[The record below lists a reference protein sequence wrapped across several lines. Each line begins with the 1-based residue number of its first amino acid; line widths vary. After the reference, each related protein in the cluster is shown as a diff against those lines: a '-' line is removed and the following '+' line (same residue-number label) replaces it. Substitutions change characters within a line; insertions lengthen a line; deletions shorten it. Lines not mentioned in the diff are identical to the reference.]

1 MLIHYDEVKN
11 IGITVILFKHHPGQG
26 LSSALQKQ
34 KSISQL
40 IVSAKLT
47 AHRSVVF

>member
-11 IGITVILFKHHPGQG
+11 IGITVILFKHHPGQD

-34 KSISQL
+34 KSIL
-40 IVSAKLT
+40 N
-47 AHRSVVF
+47 